1 MAEIQNTDNTK
12 CWQESGATGTL
23 ILCWWEHRMVQL
35 LWEALW
41 IAAVVRVRPLAR
53 KLPHA
58 VGIAKHTHTHTP
70 QSDTK
75 NAQLIKDFKV
85 YCLDC
90 THLIYVKIPS

>member
-41 IAAVVRVRPLAR
+41 IAAVVRVRPLAQE
-53 KLPHA
+53 LPRA
-58 VGIAKHTHTHTP
+58 SGTAKKKKKKKYKEKYYAN
-70 QSDTK
+70 SSRGG
-75 NAQLIKDFKV
+75 AEI
-85 YCLDC
+85 
-90 THLIYVKIPS
+90 